1 MQAFQYKGRKV
12 EIYRPSYVHDASMII
27 LIDGKEVDVA
37 VRSRYDEHVKYA
49 KQLIDA
55 QEAAQ

>member
-1 MQAFQYKGRKV
+1 MQETYKGRKV
-12 EIYRPSYVHDASMII
+12 EIYRPSYVNGPSMII

-37 VRSRYDEHVKYA
+37 VRSSYDEHVKYA

-55 QEAAQ
+55 QEAK